1 MNDENFNAPSRQKS
15 PRTIFIAMGVLLA
28 LGVSLAGLVY
38 YNKARRQQ
46 APDAMQAPSAAGPQ
60 AQGLEQQGQDAAA
73 QQVDAAT
80 QALTDA
86 QKPELPLEVIKRRGS
101 GAGAF
106 VVEFHNTSAE
116 PLALRVLFSRQST
129 KASRRFDMLIGPNAV
144 EPVGDFQE
152 WAFAAGDSI
161 SIHKDGF
168 KPVETTVGN

>member
-1 MNDENFNAPSRQKS
+1 MTDENLNAPSRQKS
-15 PRTIFIAMGVLLA
+15 QKTIFIVMGALLSLVMS
-28 LGVSLAGLVY
+28 LGGLVY
-38 YNKARRQQ
+38 YNKVHRQQ
-46 APDAMQAPSAAGPQ
+46 MPAATQAPSAPGPQ
-60 AQGLEQQGQDAAA
+60 EQDLEQQGQDAAA
-73 QQVDAAT
+73 QPVDAAT